1 MSKILIP
8 EERLRIL
15 KLHLSLGVLFF
26 SLFVISSSKKRERC
40 NYIIISRSAWTCLQ
54 IVLKITPTKI
64 KKIITKLRRTKNQ
77 NSQLKR

>member
-26 SLFVISSSKKRERC
+26 SLFVNSSSKEREMQ
-40 NYIIISRSAWTCLQ
+40 IINSRSAWTCLQ

-64 KKIITKLRRTKNQ
+64 KKIMTKLRRTKNQ

>member
-26 SLFVISSSKKRERC
+26 CLFVISSSKRREML
-40 NYIIISRSAWTCLQ
+40 IIISRSAWTCLQ